1 MYYINKH
8 YTRKDVS
15 IEERGFW
22 VYKILNLLCKIS
34 HIKQVNKQEGV
45 ELIVQSWQYEF
56 EFFLHNIFKDSMD
69 CCFIKTESQQMLT
82 RDFQIWNA
90 SNCECFISI
99 GVKELHPPWNMFYHK
114 NELNVH
120 HE

>member
-56 EFFLHNIFKDSMD
+56 EFSYIIFLKIQWTVVYKNRVTTNVDSG
-69 CCFIKTESQQMLT
+69 F
-82 RDFQIWNA
+82 
-90 SNCECFISI
+90 SNMKC
-99 GVKELHPPWNMFYHK
+99 K
-114 NELNVH
+114 
-120 HE
+120 

>member
-15 IEERGFW
+15 IEERGLL

-45 ELIVQSWQYEF
+45 ELIVQS
-56 EFFLHNIFKDSMD
+56 
-69 CCFIKTESQQMLT
+69 
-82 RDFQIWNA
+82 
-90 SNCECFISI
+90 
-99 GVKELHPPWNMFYHK
+99 
-114 NELNVH
+114 
-120 HE
+120 

>member
-69 CCFIKTESQQMLT
+69 CCFIKKPSHNS
-82 RDFQIWNA
+82 RDSVLNQI
-90 SNCECFISI
+90 F
-99 GVKELHPPWNMFYHK
+99 
-114 NELNVH
+114 
-120 HE
+120 